1 MLKRRQ
7 HFSEFRV
14 TTCIILQSNVGRK
27 VQYYCERVGRC
38 LLDVINS
45 CKQRKLE
52 DYAIVCRAGMIQQL
66 VMVTGGL
73 LCMSRDNFTHNNVL
87 NLIVYLSVDLV
98 LMFFIYFVYVHLV
111 YDFCIK

>member
-1 MLKRRQ
+1 
-7 HFSEFRV
+7 
-14 TTCIILQSNVGRK
+14 
-27 VQYYCERVGRC
+27 
-38 LLDVINS
+38 
-45 CKQRKLE
+45 
-52 DYAIVCRAGMIQQL
+52 MIQQL

-73 LCMSRDNFTHNNVL
+73 LCMSRDNFTHKNVL